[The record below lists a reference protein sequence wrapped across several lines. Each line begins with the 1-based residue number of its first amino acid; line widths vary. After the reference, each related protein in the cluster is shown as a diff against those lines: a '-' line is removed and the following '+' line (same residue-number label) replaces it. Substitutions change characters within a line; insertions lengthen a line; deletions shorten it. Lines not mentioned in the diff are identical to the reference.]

1 MVWCVL
7 TLKNFGYYY
16 LKYFLCSSFSFFY
29 FGILTMY
36 MLHLFK
42 LSHCTLMSCFVF
54 CILFSHFSRRNFYW
68 PFIKLTPLSLAIFST
83 LMCPSKVLF
92 IFVSVFFFS
101 SIFLY
106 PYLRVSI
113 SLLTFPI
120 YACMLLTF
128 YFRVLNILIIVM
140 LNFLY
145 DNSNIFAISESHSD
159 TCFVSSDCDF
169 SCLLTFLMIF
179 C

>member
-1 MVWCVL
+1 MFCFVLLLVCLVLFELPGSMVWCVL

-83 LMCPSKVLF
+83 LMGPSKVLF
-92 IFVSVFFFS
+92 IFVSVFFF
-101 SIFLY
+101 FLA
-106 PYLRVSI
+106 
-113 SLLTFPI
+113 F
-120 YACMLLTF
+120 F
-128 YFRVLNILIIVM
+128 FILILEFLSLCLHSPPM
-140 LNFLY
+140 LACSWHFTLGSLIY
-145 DNSNIFAISESHSD
+145 
-159 TCFVSSDCDF
+159 
-169 SCLLTFLMIF
+169 
-179 C
+179 